1 MSKKALAAICII
13 SGVVL
18 ELGFAVA
25 WSQGIDQQGVLA
37 KYGGAAVMILGL
49 VLFFVGVYF
58 IGQARQEQ
66 ADLDRKA
73 RESAGPTL
81 EHKQEIL
88 DKQKNP

>member
-13 SGVVL
+13 SGLVL

-25 WSQGIDQQGVLA
+25 WSRGVDQQGALA

-58 IGQARQEQ
+58 ISQSRQEQ
-66 ADLDRKA
+66 AELDRKA

-81 EHKQEIL
+81 GQQQETL
-88 DKQKNP
+88 DRQKNL